1 MSRTKKSS
9 RRNQLHWANL
19 ALLILY
25 TGAVGI
31 LLYQVFRYDIL
42 AFRNLN
48 LVLAGL
54 AIILGLVCLFLILGK
69 RAKVVTAFLLI
80 LGLVVSS
87 VGLYGVQ
94 SIINLSNKLNSN
106 ATYSEY
112 EMSVLVP
119 ADSQVSD
126 ISQVT
131 ELLAPTGN
139 DGDNI
144 QALLDNLSLTKN
156 LSLTPTKTDSYLDAY
171 QKMLAGE
178 SQAMVLNGVFA
189 DILSAE
195 DPDFD
200 TKVKKIY
207 SFTLTKKVE
216 TAVNQPTGDV
226 LNIYISGID
235 TYGPIST
242 VSRSDVNIIMTI
254 NQATKQVLLTTTP
267 RDSYV
272 AIADGGQNQK
282 DKLTHA
288 GIYGVEASMHT
299 LENLYDID
307 IHYYARVNFTS
318 FLKLIDLVGGVD
330 VVNDQEFVSHIG
342 KIHFPIGQIHLDS
355 EKAIAFV
362 RERYSLQGGDND
374 RGKNQEKVIA
384 ALIQKLSQPENLTN
398 FQSIINNLQDS
409 IQTNMSLET
418 MMKLVNTQME
428 SSGSYTVQSQALQG
442 TGSTGLLP
450 SYAMPGYQLYM
461 MEVNPDSLNQMKAA
475 MQAVMSG
482 E

>member
-1 MSRTKKSS
+1 MSQTKKSS
-9 RRNQLHWANL
+9 RRNQLQWANL

-54 AIILGLVCLFLILGK
+54 AIFLGLVCLFLILRK

-94 SIINLSNKLNSN
+94 SIVNLSNKLNSN

-144 QALLDNLSLTKN
+144 QALLDNLSQTEN

-288 GIYGVEASMHT
+288 GVYGVEASMHT

-330 VVNDQEFVSHIG
+330 IVNDQAFTRGSHD
-342 KIHFPIGQIHLDS
+342 FPVGTIHLDS
-355 EKAIAFV
+355 EKALMFV

-384 ALIQKLSQPENLTN
+384 ALIQKLSRPENLTN
-398 FQSIINNLQDS
+398 YQSIINNLQDS

>member
-54 AIILGLVCLFLILGK
+54 AIFLGLVCLFLILRK
-69 RAKVVTAFLLI
+69 RAKVVTAILLI

-94 SIINLSNKLNSN
+94 SIVNLSNKLNSN

-144 QALLDNLSLTKN
+144 QALLDNLSQTKN
-156 LSLTPTKTDSYLDAY
+156 LSLTPTKSDSYLDAY

-330 VVNDQEFVSHIG
+330 VVNDQAFTKGSHD
-342 KIHFPIGQIHLDS
+342 FPVGTIHLDS
-355 EKAIAFV
+355 EKALMFV

-384 ALIQKLSQPENLTN
+384 ALIQKLSRPENLTN
-398 FQSIINNLQDS
+398 YQSIINNLQDS

>member
-1 MSRTKKSS
+1 MSRTKTSS

-54 AIILGLVCLFLILGK
+54 AIFLGLVCLFLILRK
-69 RAKVVTAFLLI
+69 RAKVVSAFLLI

-94 SIINLSNKLNSN
+94 SIVNLSNKLNSN

-119 ADSQVSD
+119 AESQVSD

-144 QALLDNLSLTKN
+144 QALLDNLSQTKN

-195 DPDFD
+195 DPDFE

-216 TAVNQPTGDV
+216 TVVNQPTGDV

-330 VVNDQEFVSHIG
+330 VVNDQAFTKGSHD
-342 KIHFPIGQIHLDS
+342 FPVGTIHLDS
-355 EKAIAFV
+355 EKALIFV

-384 ALIQKLSQPENLTN
+384 ALIQKLSQPENLIN
-398 FQSIINNLQDS
+398 YQSIINNLQDS

>member
-9 RRNQLHWANL
+9 RRNQLHWVNL
-19 ALLILY
+19 VLLILY

-54 AIILGLVCLFLILGK
+54 AIFLGLVCLFLILGK

-94 SIINLSNKLNSN
+94 SIVNLSNKLNSN

-144 QALLDNLSLTKN
+144 QALLDNLSQTKN

-330 VVNDQEFVSHIG
+330 VVNDQAFTKGNHD
-342 KIHFPIGQIHLDS
+342 FPVGTIHLDS
-355 EKAIAFV
+355 EKALMFV

-384 ALIQKLSQPENLTN
+384 ALIQKLSRPENLTN
-398 FQSIINNLQDS
+398 YQSIINNLQDS

-428 SSGSYTVQSQALQG
+428 SSGNYTVQSQALQG

>member
-1 MSRTKKSS
+1 M
-9 RRNQLHWANL
+9 
-19 ALLILY
+19 LILY

-54 AIILGLVCLFLILGK
+54 AIFLGLVCLFLILRK

-94 SIINLSNKLNSN
+94 SIVNLSNKLNSN

-144 QALLDNLSLTKN
+144 QALLDNLSQTKN

-330 VVNDQEFVSHIG
+330 VVNDQAFTKGSHD
-342 KIHFPIGQIHLDS
+342 FPVGTIHLDS
-355 EKAIAFV
+355 EKALMFV

-384 ALIQKLSQPENLTN
+384 ALIQKLSRPENLTN
-398 FQSIINNLQDS
+398 YQSIINNLQDS

>member
-1 MSRTKKSS
+1 MSQTKTSS

-54 AIILGLVCLFLILGK
+54 AIFLGLVCLFLILRK

-94 SIINLSNKLNSN
+94 SIVNLSNKLNSN

-126 ISQVT
+126 IGQVT
-131 ELLAPTGN
+131 DVLAPTGN

-144 QALLDNLSLTKN
+144 QALLDNLSQTEN

-288 GIYGVEASMHT
+288 GVYGVEASMHT

-330 VVNDQEFVSHIG
+330 VVNDQAFTTGSQEFPVG
-342 KIHFPIGQIHLDS
+342 TIHLDS
-355 EKAIAFV
+355 EKALMFV

-384 ALIQKLSQPENLTN
+384 ALIQKLSRPENLTN
-398 FQSIINNLQDS
+398 YQSIINNLQDS

-442 TGSTGLLP
+442 TGSTGLLS

>member
-1 MSRTKKSS
+1 M
-9 RRNQLHWANL
+9 
-19 ALLILY
+19 
-25 TGAVGI
+25 
-31 LLYQVFRYDIL
+31 
-42 AFRNLN
+42 
-48 LVLAGL
+48 
-54 AIILGLVCLFLILGK
+54 
-69 RAKVVTAFLLI
+69 TAFLLI

-94 SIINLSNKLNSN
+94 SIVNLSNKLNSN

-144 QALLDNLSLTKN
+144 QALLDNLSQTKN

-330 VVNDQEFVSHIG
+330 VVNDQAFTKGSHD
-342 KIHFPIGQIHLDS
+342 FPVGTIHLDS
-355 EKAIAFV
+355 EKALMFV

-384 ALIQKLSQPENLTN
+384 ALIQKLSRPENLTN
-398 FQSIINNLQDS
+398 YQSIINNLQDS

>member
-54 AIILGLVCLFLILGK
+54 AIFLGLVCLFLILRK

-94 SIINLSNKLNSN
+94 SIVNLSNKLNSN

-330 VVNDQEFVSHIG
+330 VVNDQAFTRGSHD
-342 KIHFPIGQIHLDS
+342 FPVGTIHLDS
-355 EKAIAFV
+355 EKALMFV

-384 ALIQKLSQPENLTN
+384 ALIQKLSRPENLTN
-398 FQSIINNLQDS
+398 YQSIINNLQDS

-428 SSGSYTVQSQALQG
+428 SNGSYTVQSQALQG

>member
-54 AIILGLVCLFLILGK
+54 AIFLGLVCLFLILRK

-94 SIINLSNKLNSN
+94 SIVNLSNKLNSN

-144 QALLDNLSLTKN
+144 QALLDNLSQTKN

-171 QKMLAGE
+171 QKMLVGE

-330 VVNDQEFVSHIG
+330 VVNDQAFTRGSHD
-342 KIHFPIGQIHLDS
+342 FPVGTIHLDS
-355 EKAIAFV
+355 EKALIFV

-384 ALIQKLSQPENLTN
+384 ALIQKLSRPENLTN
-398 FQSIINNLQDS
+398 YQSIINNLQDS

>member
-54 AIILGLVCLFLILGK
+54 AIFLGLVCLFLILRK
-69 RAKVVTAFLLI
+69 RAKVVTAILLI

-94 SIINLSNKLNSN
+94 SIVNLSNKLNSN

-144 QALLDNLSLTKN
+144 QALLDNLSQTKN
-156 LSLTPTKTDSYLDAY
+156 LSLTPTKSDSYLDAY

-330 VVNDQEFVSHIG
+330 VVNDQAFTKGSHD
-342 KIHFPIGQIHLDS
+342 FPVGTIHLDS
-355 EKAIAFV
+355 EKALMFV

-384 ALIQKLSQPENLTN
+384 ALIQKLSRPENLTN
-398 FQSIINNLQDS
+398 YQSIINNLQDS

-418 MMKLVNTQME
+418 KMKLVNTQME

-475 MQAVMSG
+475 MQEVMSG

>member
-54 AIILGLVCLFLILGK
+54 AIFLGLVCLFLILGK

-94 SIINLSNKLNSN
+94 SIVNLSNKLNSN

-144 QALLDNLSLTKN
+144 QALLDNLSQTKN

-330 VVNDQEFVSHIG
+330 VVNDQAFTRGSHD
-342 KIHFPIGQIHLDS
+342 FPVGTIHLDS
-355 EKAIAFV
+355 EKALIFV

-384 ALIQKLSQPENLTN
+384 ALIQKLSRPENLTN
-398 FQSIINNLQDS
+398 YQSIINNLQDS

>member
-19 ALLILY
+19 VLLILY

-54 AIILGLVCLFLILGK
+54 AIFLGLVCLFLILGK
-69 RAKVVTAFLLI
+69 RAKVVTTFLLI

-94 SIINLSNKLNSN
+94 SIVNLSNKLNSN

-144 QALLDNLSLTKN
+144 QALLDNLSQTKN

-330 VVNDQEFVSHIG
+330 VVNDQAFTKGSHD
-342 KIHFPIGQIHLDS
+342 FPVGTIHLDS
-355 EKAIAFV
+355 EKALMFV

-384 ALIQKLSQPENLTN
+384 ALIQKLSRPENLTN
-398 FQSIINNLQDS
+398 YQSIINNLQDS

>member
-54 AIILGLVCLFLILGK
+54 AIFLGLVCLFLILGK

-94 SIINLSNKLNSN
+94 SIVNLSNKLNSN

-126 ISQVT
+126 VSQVT

-144 QALLDNLSLTKN
+144 QALLDNLSQTKN

-216 TAVNQPTGDV
+216 TAVNQPTGDA

-330 VVNDQEFVSHIG
+330 VVNDQAFTRGSHD
-342 KIHFPIGQIHLDS
+342 FPVGTIHLDS
-355 EKAIAFV
+355 EKALIFV

-384 ALIQKLSQPENLTN
+384 ALIQKLSRPENLTN
-398 FQSIINNLQDS
+398 YQSIINNLQDS

>member
-54 AIILGLVCLFLILGK
+54 AIFLGLVCLFLILGK

-94 SIINLSNKLNSN
+94 SIVNLSNKLNSN

-119 ADSQVSD
+119 ADSQITD

-144 QALLDNLSLTKN
+144 QSLLDNLSQTKN

-330 VVNDQEFVSHIG
+330 VVNDQAFTKGSHD
-342 KIHFPIGQIHLDS
+342 FPVGTIHLDS
-355 EKAIAFV
+355 EKALMFV

-384 ALIQKLSQPENLTN
+384 ALIQKLSRPENLTN
-398 FQSIINNLQDS
+398 YQSIINNLQDS

>member
-54 AIILGLVCLFLILGK
+54 AIFLGLVCLFLILRK

-94 SIINLSNKLNSN
+94 SIVNLSNKLNSN

-131 ELLAPTGN
+131 DVLAPTGN

-144 QALLDNLSLTKN
+144 QALLDNLSQTEN

-330 VVNDQEFVSHIG
+330 VVNDQAFTTGSQEFPVG
-342 KIHFPIGQIHLDS
+342 TIHLDS
-355 EKAIAFV
+355 EKALIFV

-374 RGKNQEKVIA
+374 RGKNQEKIIA
-384 ALIQKLSQPENLTN
+384 ALIQKLSQPENLIN
-398 FQSIINNLQDS
+398 YQSIINNLQDS

-428 SSGSYTVQSQALQG
+428 SNGSYTVQSQALQG

>member
-48 LVLAGL
+48 FVLAGL
-54 AIILGLVCLFLILGK
+54 AILLGLVCLFLILRK
-69 RAKVVTAFLLI
+69 RAKVVTTFLLI

-94 SIINLSNKLNSN
+94 SIVNLSNKLNSN

-144 QALLDNLSLTKN
+144 QALLDNLSQTKN

-330 VVNDQEFVSHIG
+330 VVNDQAFTKGSHD
-342 KIHFPIGQIHLDS
+342 FPVGTIHLDS
-355 EKAIAFV
+355 EKALMFV

-384 ALIQKLSQPENLTN
+384 ALIQKLSRPENLTN
-398 FQSIINNLQDS
+398 YQSIINNLQDS

>member
-54 AIILGLVCLFLILGK
+54 AIFLGLVCLFLILGK

-94 SIINLSNKLNSN
+94 SIVNLSNKLNSN

-126 ISQVT
+126 VSQVT

-144 QALLDNLSLTKN
+144 QALLDNLSQTKD

-330 VVNDQEFVSHIG
+330 VVNDQAFTRGSHD
-342 KIHFPIGQIHLDS
+342 FPVGTIHLDS
-355 EKAIAFV
+355 EKALMFV

-384 ALIQKLSQPENLTN
+384 ALIQKLSRPENLTN
-398 FQSIINNLQDS
+398 YQSIVNNLQDS

-428 SSGSYTVQSQALQG
+428 SNGSYTVQSQALQG

>member
-1 MSRTKKSS
+1 MSRTKTSS

-19 ALLILY
+19 TLLILY
-25 TGAVGI
+25 TGAVGF

-94 SIINLSNKLNSN
+94 SIVNLSNKLNSN

-144 QALLDNLSLTKN
+144 QALLDNLSQTKN

-178 SQAMVLNGVFA
+178 SHAMVLNGVFA

-330 VVNDQEFVSHIG
+330 VVNDQAFTKGSHD
-342 KIHFPIGQIHLDS
+342 FPVGTIHLDS
-355 EKAIAFV
+355 EKALMFV

-374 RGKNQEKVIA
+374 RGKNQEKIIA
-384 ALIQKLSQPENLTN
+384 ALIQKLSQPENLIN
-398 FQSIINNLQDS
+398 YQSIINNLQDS

-428 SSGSYTVQSQALQG
+428 SSSSYTVQSQALQG

>member
-19 ALLILY
+19 VLLILY

-54 AIILGLVCLFLILGK
+54 AIFLGLVCLFLILRK
-69 RAKVVTAFLLI
+69 RAKVVTTFLLI

-94 SIINLSNKLNSN
+94 SIVNLSNKLNSN

-144 QALLDNLSLTKN
+144 QALLDNLSQTKN

-235 TYGPIST
+235 TYGPISS

-330 VVNDQEFVSHIG
+330 VVNDQAFTKGSHD
-342 KIHFPIGQIHLDS
+342 FPVGTIHLDS
-355 EKAIAFV
+355 EKALMFV

-384 ALIQKLSQPENLTN
+384 ALIQKLSRPENLTN
-398 FQSIINNLQDS
+398 YQSIINNLQDS

>member
-9 RRNQLHWANL
+9 QRNQLHWANL

-54 AIILGLVCLFLILGK
+54 AIFLGLVCLFLILRK

-80 LGLVVSS
+80 LGLVVSA

-94 SIINLSNKLNSN
+94 SIVNLSNKLNSN

-144 QALLDNLSLTKN
+144 QALLDNLSQTKN

-254 NQATKQVLLTTTP
+254 NQSTKQVLLTTTP

-330 VVNDQEFVSHIG
+330 VVNDQAFTKGSHD
-342 KIHFPIGQIHLDS
+342 FPVGTIHLDS
-355 EKAIAFV
+355 EKALMFV

-384 ALIQKLSQPENLTN
+384 ALIQKLSRPENLTN
-398 FQSIINNLQDS
+398 YQSIINNLQDS

>member
-19 ALLILY
+19 VLLILY

-94 SIINLSNKLNSN
+94 SIVNLSNKLNSN

-144 QALLDNLSLTKN
+144 QALLDNLSLTKK

-330 VVNDQEFVSHIG
+330 VVNDQAFTKGSHD
-342 KIHFPIGQIHLDS
+342 FPVGTIHLDS
-355 EKAIAFV
+355 EKALIFV

-384 ALIQKLSQPENLTN
+384 ALIQKLSRPENLTN
-398 FQSIINNLQDS
+398 YQSIINNLQDS

>member
-1 MSRTKKSS
+1 MSRTKTSS

-54 AIILGLVCLFLILGK
+54 AIFLGLVCLFLILRK

-94 SIINLSNKLNSN
+94 SIVNLSNKLNSN

-330 VVNDQEFVSHIG
+330 VVNDQAFTKGSHD
-342 KIHFPIGQIHLDS
+342 FPVGTIHLDS
-355 EKAIAFV
+355 EKALMFV

-384 ALIQKLSQPENLTN
+384 ALIQKLSKPENLTN
-398 FQSIINNLQDS
+398 YQSIINNLQDS

-428 SSGSYTVQSQALQG
+428 SNGSYTVQSQALQG

>member
-48 LVLAGL
+48 LILAGL
-54 AIILGLVCLFLILGK
+54 AIFLVLVCLFLILRK
-69 RAKVVTAFLLI
+69 KAKVVTAFLLV
-80 LGLVVSS
+80 LGLLVSS

-94 SIINLSNKLNSN
+94 SIVNLSNKLNSN

-119 ADSQVSD
+119 ADSQLSD

-131 ELLAPTGN
+131 DLVAPTGN
-139 DGDNI
+139 DAENI
-144 QALLDNLSLTKN
+144 QALLDNLSQTKN
-156 LSLTPTKTDSYLDAY
+156 VSLSPTKSDSYLDAY

-330 VVNDQEFVSHIG
+330 VVNDQAFTKGSHD
-342 KIHFPIGQIHLDS
+342 FPVGTIHLDS
-355 EKAIAFV
+355 EKALMFV

-384 ALIQKLSQPENLTN
+384 ALIQKLSRPENLTN
-398 FQSIINNLQDS
+398 YQSIINNLQDS

-475 MQAVMSG
+475 MQAVMLG

>member
-54 AIILGLVCLFLILGK
+54 AIILGLVCLFLILRK

-94 SIINLSNKLNSN
+94 SIVNLSNKLNSN

-144 QALLDNLSLTKN
+144 QSLLDNLSLTKN

-330 VVNDQEFVSHIG
+330 VVNDQAFTRGSHD
-342 KIHFPIGQIHLDS
+342 FPVGTIHLDS
-355 EKAIAFV
+355 EKALIFV

-384 ALIQKLSQPENLTN
+384 ALIQKLSRPENLTN
-398 FQSIINNLQDS
+398 YQSIINNLQDS

>member
-9 RRNQLHWANL
+9 RRNQLHWVNL
-19 ALLILY
+19 VLLILY

-54 AIILGLVCLFLILGK
+54 AIFLGLVCLFLILGK

-94 SIINLSNKLNSN
+94 SIVNLSNQLNSN

-144 QALLDNLSLTKN
+144 QALLDNLSQIKN
-156 LSLTPTKTDSYLDAY
+156 LSLTPTKSDSYLDAY

-330 VVNDQEFVSHIG
+330 VVNDQAFTKGSHD
-342 KIHFPIGQIHLDS
+342 FPVGTIHLDS
-355 EKAIAFV
+355 EKALMFV

-384 ALIQKLSQPENLTN
+384 ALIQKLSRPENLTN
-398 FQSIINNLQDS
+398 YQSIINNLQDS

>member
-19 ALLILY
+19 VLLILY

-54 AIILGLVCLFLILGK
+54 AIFLGLVCLFLILGK
-69 RAKVVTAFLLI
+69 RAKVVTTFLLI

-94 SIINLSNKLNSN
+94 SIVNLSNKLNSN

-144 QALLDNLSLTKN
+144 QALLDNLSQTKN

-330 VVNDQEFVSHIG
+330 VVNDQAFTKGSHD
-342 KIHFPIGQIHLDS
+342 FPVGTIHLDS
-355 EKAIAFV
+355 EKALMFV

-384 ALIQKLSQPENLTN
+384 ALIQKLSRPENLTN
-398 FQSIINNLQDS
+398 YQSIINNLQDS

-475 MQAVMSG
+475 MQEVMSG

>member
-54 AIILGLVCLFLILGK
+54 AIFLGLVCLFLILRK

-94 SIINLSNKLNSN
+94 SIVNLSNKLNSN

-144 QALLDNLSLTKN
+144 QSLLDNLSQTKN

-195 DPDFD
+195 DSDFD

-330 VVNDQEFVSHIG
+330 VVNDQAFTKGSHD
-342 KIHFPIGQIHLDS
+342 FPVGTIHLDS
-355 EKAIAFV
+355 EKALMFV

-384 ALIQKLSQPENLTN
+384 ALIQKLSRPENLTN
-398 FQSIINNLQDS
+398 YQSIINNLQDS

>member
-9 RRNQLHWANL
+9 QRNQLHWANL

-54 AIILGLVCLFLILGK
+54 AIFLGLVCLFLILRK
-69 RAKVVTAFLLI
+69 KAKVVTAFLLI

-94 SIINLSNKLNSN
+94 SIVNLSNKLNSN

-119 ADSQVSD
+119 ADSQVTD

-144 QALLDNLSLTKN
+144 QALLDNLSQTKN

-330 VVNDQEFVSHIG
+330 VVNDQAFTKGSHD
-342 KIHFPIGQIHLDS
+342 FPVGTIHLDS
-355 EKAIAFV
+355 EKALMFV

-384 ALIQKLSQPENLTN
+384 ALIQKLSRPENLTN
-398 FQSIINNLQDS
+398 YQSIINNLQDS

>member
-54 AIILGLVCLFLILGK
+54 AIFLGLVCLFLILRK
-69 RAKVVTAFLLI
+69 KAKVVTAFLLI

-94 SIINLSNKLNSN
+94 SIVNLSNKLNSN

-126 ISQVT
+126 IGQVT

-144 QALLDNLSLTKN
+144 QALLDNLSQTKN

-195 DPDFD
+195 DPGFD

-330 VVNDQEFVSHIG
+330 VVNDQAFTKGSHD
-342 KIHFPIGQIHLDS
+342 FPVGTIHLDS
-355 EKAIAFV
+355 EKALIFV

-384 ALIQKLSQPENLTN
+384 ALIQKLSRPENLTN
-398 FQSIINNLQDS
+398 YQSIINNLEDS

>member
-54 AIILGLVCLFLILGK
+54 AIFLGLVCLFLILGK

-94 SIINLSNKLNSN
+94 SIVNLSNKLNSN

-139 DGDNI
+139 DSDNI
-144 QALLDNLSLTKN
+144 QALLDNLSQTKN

-307 IHYYARVNFTS
+307 INYYARVNFTS

-330 VVNDQEFVSHIG
+330 VVNDQAFTKGSHD
-342 KIHFPIGQIHLDS
+342 FPVGTIHLDS
-355 EKAIAFV
+355 EKALMFV

-384 ALIQKLSQPENLTN
+384 ALIQKLSRPENLTN
-398 FQSIINNLQDS
+398 YQSIINNLQDS

-428 SSGSYTVQSQALQG
+428 SNGSYTVQSQALQG

>member
-54 AIILGLVCLFLILGK
+54 AIFLGLVCLFLILRK

-94 SIINLSNKLNSN
+94 SIVNLSNKLNSN

-126 ISQVT
+126 IGQVT
-131 ELLAPTGN
+131 DVLAPTGN

-144 QALLDNLSLTKN
+144 QALLDNLSQTEN

-330 VVNDQEFVSHIG
+330 VVNDQAFTKGSHD
-342 KIHFPIGQIHLDS
+342 FPVGTIHLNS
-355 EKAIAFV
+355 EKALMFV

-384 ALIQKLSQPENLTN
+384 ALIQKLSRPENLTN
-398 FQSIINNLQDS
+398 YQSIINNLQDS

-428 SSGSYTVQSQALQG
+428 SSSSYTVQSQALQG

-461 MEVNPDSLNQMKAA
+461 MEVNPESLNQMKAA

>member
-54 AIILGLVCLFLILGK
+54 AIFLGLVCLFLILRK

-94 SIINLSNKLNSN
+94 SIVNLSNKLNSN

-144 QALLDNLSLTKN
+144 QALLDNLSQTKS

-178 SQAMVLNGVFA
+178 SHAMVLNGVFA

-200 TKVKKIY
+200 NKVKKIY

-330 VVNDQEFVSHIG
+330 VVNDQAFTRGSHD
-342 KIHFPIGQIHLDS
+342 FPVGTIHLDS
-355 EKAIAFV
+355 EKALIFV

-384 ALIQKLSQPENLTN
+384 ALIQKLSRPENLTN
-398 FQSIINNLQDS
+398 YQSIINNLQDS

>member
-54 AIILGLVCLFLILGK
+54 AIFLGLVCLFLILGK

-94 SIINLSNKLNSN
+94 SIVNLSNKLNSN

-126 ISQVT
+126 VSQVT

-144 QALLDNLSLTKN
+144 QALLDNLSQTKN

-288 GIYGVEASMHT
+288 GVYGVEASMHT

-330 VVNDQEFVSHIG
+330 IVNDQAFTRGSHD
-342 KIHFPIGQIHLDS
+342 FPVGTIHLDS
-355 EKAIAFV
+355 EKALMFV

-384 ALIQKLSQPENLTN
+384 ALIQKLSRPENLTN
-398 FQSIINNLQDS
+398 YQSIINNLQDS

>member
-19 ALLILY
+19 VLLILY

-54 AIILGLVCLFLILGK
+54 AIFLGLVCLFLILGK
-69 RAKVVTAFLLI
+69 RAKVVTTFLLI

-94 SIINLSNKLNSN
+94 SIVNLSNKLNSN

-144 QALLDNLSLTKN
+144 QALLDNLSQTKN

-330 VVNDQEFVSHIG
+330 VVNDQAFTKGSHD
-342 KIHFPIGQIHLDS
+342 FPVGTIHLDS
-355 EKAIAFV
+355 EKALMFV

-384 ALIQKLSQPENLTN
+384 ALIQKLSRPENLTN
-398 FQSIINNLQDS
+398 YQSIINNLQDS

-418 MMKLVNTQME
+418 IMKLVNTQME

-475 MQAVMSG
+475 MQEVMSG

>member
-54 AIILGLVCLFLILGK
+54 AIFLGLVCLFLILRK

-94 SIINLSNKLNSN
+94 SIVNLSNKLNSN

-139 DGDNI
+139 DSDNI
-144 QALLDNLSLTKN
+144 QALLDNLSQTKN

-307 IHYYARVNFTS
+307 INYYARVNFTS

-330 VVNDQEFVSHIG
+330 VVNDQAFTKGSHD
-342 KIHFPIGQIHLDS
+342 FPVGTIHLDS
-355 EKAIAFV
+355 EKALMFV

-384 ALIQKLSQPENLTN
+384 ALIQKLSRPENLTN
-398 FQSIINNLQDS
+398 YQSIINNLQDS

>member
-54 AIILGLVCLFLILGK
+54 AIFLGLVCLFLILRK

-94 SIINLSNKLNSN
+94 SIVNLSNKLNSN

-139 DGDNI
+139 DSDNI
-144 QALLDNLSLTKN
+144 QALLDNLSQTKN

-178 SQAMVLNGVFA
+178 SHAMVLNGVFA

-254 NQATKQVLLTTTP
+254 NQSTKQVLLTTTP

-330 VVNDQEFVSHIG
+330 VVNDQAFTKGSHD
-342 KIHFPIGQIHLDS
+342 FPVGTIHLDS
-355 EKAIAFV
+355 EKALMFV

-384 ALIQKLSQPENLTN
+384 ALIQKLSRPENLTN
-398 FQSIINNLQDS
+398 YQSIINNLQDS

>member
-54 AIILGLVCLFLILGK
+54 AIFLGLVCLFLILRK

-94 SIINLSNKLNSN
+94 SIVNLSNKLNSN

-144 QALLDNLSLTKN
+144 QALLDNLSQIKN

-330 VVNDQEFVSHIG
+330 VVNDQAFTKGSHD
-342 KIHFPIGQIHLDS
+342 FPVGTIHLDS
-355 EKAIAFV
+355 EKALMFV

-384 ALIQKLSQPENLTN
+384 ALIQKLSRPENLTN
-398 FQSIINNLQDS
+398 YQSIINNLQDS

>member
-54 AIILGLVCLFLILGK
+54 AIFLGLVCLFLILGK

-94 SIINLSNKLNSN
+94 SIVNLSNKLNSN

-144 QALLDNLSLTKN
+144 QALLDNLSQTKN

-330 VVNDQEFVSHIG
+330 VVNDQAFTKGSHD
-342 KIHFPIGQIHLDS
+342 FPVGTIHLDS
-355 EKAIAFV
+355 EKALMFV

-374 RGKNQEKVIA
+374 RGKNQEKIIA
-384 ALIQKLSQPENLTN
+384 ALIQKLSQPENLIN
-398 FQSIINNLQDS
+398 YQSIINNLQDS

-428 SSGSYTVQSQALQG
+428 SSSSYTVQSQALQG

>member
-54 AIILGLVCLFLILGK
+54 AIFLGLVCLFLILRK

-94 SIINLSNKLNSN
+94 SIVNLSNKLNSN

-119 ADSQVSD
+119 AESQVSD

-144 QALLDNLSLTKN
+144 QALLDNLSQTKN

-330 VVNDQEFVSHIG
+330 VVNDQAFTKGSHD
-342 KIHFPIGQIHLDS
+342 FPVGTIHLDS
-355 EKAIAFV
+355 EKALIFV

-374 RGKNQEKVIA
+374 RGKNQGKVIA
-384 ALIQKLSQPENLTN
+384 ALIQKLSRPENLTN
-398 FQSIINNLQDS
+398 YQSIINNLQDS